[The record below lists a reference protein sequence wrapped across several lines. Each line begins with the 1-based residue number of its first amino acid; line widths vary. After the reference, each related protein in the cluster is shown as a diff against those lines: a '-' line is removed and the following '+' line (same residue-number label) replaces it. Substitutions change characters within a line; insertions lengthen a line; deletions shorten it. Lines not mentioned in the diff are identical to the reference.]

1 MFGGSPKAWGNTTPS
16 APARAVNQ
24 TRVGNCVVFVDEL
37 DKAGTA
43 SRNGRLWDAL
53 LPFLERE
60 TASRYRD
67 VSLDCELDL
76 SWIFHVA
83 TANSVEGLPDPLKDR
98 YRIIRVPAPTLKD
111 LPQLSAGVLDEIAL
125 EADDAEFVP
134 PLAPDELAVIARA
147 WEQSGLSLR
156 KLQKIIAATLE
167 ARNATA
173 ARH

>member
-24 TRVGNCVVFVDEL
+24 TRVANCVVMIDEL

-53 LPFLERE
+53 LPFVERE
-60 TASRYRD
+60 TARRYRD

-76 SWIFHVA
+76 SWISYVA
-83 TANSVEGLPDPLKDR
+83 TANSVEGLPAPLRDR
-98 YRIIRVPAPTLKD
+98 YRIIKVLAPTLTH
-111 LPQLSAGVLDEIAL
+111 LPQLAAGVMKEIAI
-125 EADDAEFVP
+125 ESGEIGFVS
-134 PLAPDELAVIARA
+134 PLAPDELAVIAHA
-147 WEQSGLSLR
+147 WEKAGLSIR
-156 KLQKIIAATLE
+156 KLQKIVSATLE